1 MIFIL
6 INLLVLVVK
15 EASVVF
21 RVVGGSVLF
30 VEDVATVFRVV
41 GGSLV
46 PMVVMTSN
54 H

>member
-6 INLLVLVVK
+6 IDLLVLVVE